1 MRLFEFASPNFDEL
15 PENFLMEA
23 AKNTHLEHLE
33 DEILNG
39 GEEGAQE
46 AINVLYSLEKML
58 QGNSEAGI
66 DVTVKWDGAPALFC
80 GINPENG
87 EFFVGTKGVWSK
99 KNPKILYTPND
110 VDEHYEGD
118 LANKLKTALEYLPQL
133 GIDGVL
139 QGDMMFTNDSLE
151 IRKVDG
157 EPSVVMQPN
166 TIAYVVPLS
175 DPLARE
181 IRRAQLGIVFHTT
194 YTGGPTLHDMSASFG
209 ADVSS
214 LNNTP
219 DVWFR
224 DASYEDVSGEATL
237 THTETDWVKG
247 EIQSAER
254 TLEDIDREAWQRIN
268 TQSPFTS
275 LFKTFV
281 NQNIRQG
288 KTIPERAQDVVDDFM
303 TFFQSKKSEEMEKLK
318 TERGRQKKQESI
330 DQGLQFFNDHMDQLV
345 NIVDLYKR
353 LVKLKTFFV
362 QKLEQLD
369 KIGTFVRNGDDF
381 EAATPEGF
389 VAIDHLSGNAVKLVN
404 RMEFS
409 MRNFQGWG

>member
-1 MRLFEFASPNFDEL
+1 MRLFEFASANFDTL
-15 PENFLMEA
+15 PENFLMEG

-39 GEEGAQE
+39 GERGAQD

-58 QGNSEAGI
+58 GGHSEAGI
-66 DVTVKWDGAPALFC
+66 DVSVKWDGSPGLFC

-87 EFFVGTKGVWSK
+87 QFFVGTKSVWSK
-99 KNPKILYTPND
+99 KNPKILYTSAD

-118 LANKLKTALEYLPQL
+118 IANKLKTALEYLPQL
-133 GIDGVL
+133 GIPEVM
-139 QGDMMFTNDSLE
+139 QGDMMFTSDTLE
-151 IRKVDG
+151 VRKVDG

-181 IRRAQLGIVFHTT
+181 IRRAKLGIVFHTT
-194 YTGGPTLHDMSASFG
+194 YTGGPTLHDMTASFG
-209 ADVSS
+209 ADVTH
-214 LNNTP
+214 LNHTP

-237 THTETDWVKG
+237 TAGETDWVNR
-247 EIQSAER
+247 EIASAER
-254 TLEDIDREAWQRIN
+254 VLEDIDKEAWQRIN
-268 TQSPFTS
+268 TESAFTS
-275 LFKTFV
+275 MFKTFV

-288 KTIPERAQDVVDDFM
+288 KAIPEKAEDFVQDFM
-303 TFFQSKKSEEMEKLK
+303 TFYKTKKSEEMEKLK

-330 DQGLQFFNDHMDQLV
+330 DQGLKFFTDHSDQLV

-353 LVKLKTFFV
+353 LIKLKTFFV

-369 KIGTFVRNGDDF
+369 KIGTFVRSGDDF

-389 VAIDHLSGNAVKLVN
+389 VAVDHLSGNAVKLVN

-409 MRNFQGWG
+409 MRNFRGWS